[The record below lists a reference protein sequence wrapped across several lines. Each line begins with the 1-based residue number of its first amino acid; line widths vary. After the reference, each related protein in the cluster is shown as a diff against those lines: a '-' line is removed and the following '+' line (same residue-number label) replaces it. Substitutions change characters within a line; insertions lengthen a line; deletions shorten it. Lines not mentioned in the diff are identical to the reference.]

1 MVFKDCHMATEVVTF
16 SRDIQ
21 EHNTEHKAVTRS
33 SYLRRFRYF
42 IEHSNWDEVILSH
55 EGLIDGMCIV
65 ILVAASVYLIPLTLA
80 MLFMR

>member
-1 MVFKDCHMATEVVTF
+1 MATEAVTF
-16 SRDIQ
+16 SKDVREPDIGYK
-21 EHNTEHKAVTRS
+21 TFTRS
-33 SYLRRFRYF
+33 SYLKRFRYF